1 MRAGE
6 CGKHQLAGIRLA
18 GRHLHLGAALIHF
31 LDCIDVVEIQLRIY
45 PLGPHIQ
52 RQGHNIHIAGTLAVA
67 EQGALYTIGT
77 GHQRQLR
84 SSHALAPVIVGV
96 QGDNGRV
103 PVGQVTA
110 KILDLVCITVGRGAF
125 HSGGQVQDNGVLLGN
140 MQLLHHP
147 TADLYRIV
155 HLRTGKG
162 LWRILKANVHLRVAL
177 FLLLGECIDQAS
189 AVHGDLNHAVHIRLK
204 HHLAL
209 QSGSGI
215 VKMHDHI
222 LGAVNGLKGLFDQVR
237 ARLHQHLNGHI
248 VRDIM
253 AVDQSAQDL
262 ILRLAGRGKAHLD
275 LLKPNRNQG
284 LKIFQLF
291 LQIHRVHQRL
301 VAVTQI
307 HRAPNGRM
315 VDHAVGPLAVRQING
330 GKGLILLVALVHHHS
345 FSFLCWGGTNKNCAP
360 NG

>member
-1 MRAGE
+1 
-6 CGKHQLAGIRLA
+6 
-18 GRHLHLGAALIHF
+18 
-31 LDCIDVVEIQLRIY
+31 
-45 PLGPHIQ
+45 
-52 RQGHNIHIAGTLAVA
+52 
-67 EQGALYTIGT
+67 
-77 GHQRQLR
+77 
-84 SSHALAPVIVGV
+84 
-96 QGDNGRV
+96 
-103 PVGQVTA
+103 
-110 KILDLVCITVGRGAF
+110 
-125 HSGGQVQDNGVLLGN
+125 

-147 TADLYRIV
+147 AADLYRIV

-162 LWRILKANVHLRVAL
+162 LRRILKANVHLRVAL

-222 LGAVNGLKGLFDQVR
+222 LGTVNGLKGLFDQVR

-253 AVDQSAQDL
+253 AVDQGTQDL

-275 LLKPNRNQG
+275 LLEADLYQH
-284 LKIFQLF
+284 LEELQLF
-291 LQIHRVHQRL
+291 LKAHGHDQGLIAVAQIY
-301 VAVTQI
+301 
-307 HRAPNGRM
+307 RAPNGRV

>member
-1 MRAGE
+1 
-6 CGKHQLAGIRLA
+6 
-18 GRHLHLGAALIHF
+18 
-31 LDCIDVVEIQLRIY
+31 
-45 PLGPHIQ
+45 
-52 RQGHNIHIAGTLAVA
+52 
-67 EQGALYTIGT
+67 
-77 GHQRQLR
+77 
-84 SSHALAPVIVGV
+84 
-96 QGDNGRV
+96 
-103 PVGQVTA
+103 
-110 KILDLVCITVGRGAF
+110 
-125 HSGGQVQDNGVLLGN
+125 

-147 TADLYRIV
+147 AADLYRIV

-162 LWRILKANVHLRVAL
+162 LRRILKANVHLRVAL
-177 FLLLGECIDQAS
+177 FLFLGEFIDQAS
-189 AVHGDLNHAVHIRLK
+189 AVHGDLNHAIHIRLK

-248 VRDIM
+248 VRDIV
-253 AVDQSAQDL
+253 AVDQRAQDL
-262 ILRLAGRGKAHLD
+262 ILCLAGRGKAHLD
-275 LLKPNRNQG
+275 LLKPNLNQG

-307 HRAPNGRM
+307 HAAPYGSL
-315 VDHAVGPLAVRQING
+315 AVGPLAVRQING
-330 GKGLILLVALVHHHS
+330 GKGLILLVTLVHHHS